1 MSVRIQFLNSSK
13 TTFFHL
19 LYLSDKKVWWTIFL
33 GCLKVFMKANTMHL
47 IVPSF
52 LFFFCYLYWDDSTVY
67 PRVTCRKYTKILVFS
82 RIQPSIS
89 PLKIYYRLSIFNLTK
104 SLILNFVILRS
115 SPQVLVNFKIDVP
128 DVVMVMSTKIK
139 FIISIT
145 PPLYLGFE

>member
-1 MSVRIQFLNSSK
+1 MLEFSFWTVRKQHFF
-13 TTFFHL
+13 TFYILATKRFDGPFSR
-19 LYLSDKKVWWTIFL
+19 LSEGIYE
-33 GCLKVFMKANTMHL
+33 GQYNASYC
-47 IVPSF
+47 VPSF